1 MAEVKSH
8 EFEGF
13 LAKSARHYRLF
24 VVYGPDRGLVA
35 ERASALAATTGVD
48 LSDGFALIRLDA
60 SDIQSDPGR
69 LIDEMNAFGLF
80 GGEKLIWVRGAANE
94 KQLVDGLAHLAAKPP
109 EGSYLLIEAGDL
121 KKGSALRKVAESE
134 RSVACIACYQDD
146 ARALN
151 GLIDAELAAANL
163 RITPAARELLL
174 ESIGGDRI
182 ASRNEIQ
189 KLVLYCMKD
198 ELIDERHV
206 LDIVGD
212 ASAVSTDEVVDA
224 VLSGDPDGF
233 LHAIQKVISSKTAV
247 FLVLQGT
254 MKQVQLLEAMRLE
267 MEEKSQQPAQV
278 LQTLGRGIH
287 FKRKPIIE
295 KALRNWNSSDLGRES
310 SRLNAAVLQSRQN
323 ASLEDN
329 LAIQTLLATTLQS
342 ARRNRRA

>member
-1 MAEVKSH
+1 MV
-8 EFEGF
+8 
-13 LAKSARHYRLF
+13 
-24 VVYGPDRGLVA
+24 DRDRKTQAINHKG
-35 ERASALAATTGVD
+35 
-48 LSDGFALIRLDA
+48 
-60 SDIQSDPGR
+60 DICSSG
-69 LIDEMNAFGLF
+69 
-80 GGEKLIWVRGAANE
+80 
-94 KQLVDGLAHLAAKPP
+94 
-109 EGSYLLIEAGDL
+109 EGSYLLIEASDL

-189 KLVLYCMKD
+189 KLVLYCMND

-295 KALRNWNSSDLGRES
+295 KALRSWNSSDLGRES

-342 ARRNRRA
+342 ARRNRRG

>member
-1 MAEVKSH
+1 MVEVKSH

-13 LAKSARHYRLF
+13 LAKSARHYRMF
-24 VVYGPDRGLVA
+24 VIYGPDRGLVA
-35 ERASALAATTGVD
+35 ERASQVAKTTGVD
-48 LSDGFALIRLDA
+48 LNDGFALIRLDA

-69 LIDEMNAFGLF
+69 LIDEVNAFGLF

-94 KQLVDGLAHLAAKPP
+94 KQLVDGLAHLAAHPP

-121 KKGSALRKVAESE
+121 KKGSALRKVAEGE
-134 RSVACIACYQDD
+134 RSIACIACYQDD

-151 GLIDAELAAANL
+151 SLIDAELAAANL

-198 ELIDERHV
+198 ELIDENHV
-206 LDIVGD
+206 LEIVGD

-233 LHAIQKVISSKTAV
+233 LHAVQKVIASKTAV

-254 MKQVQLLEAMRLE
+254 MKQMQLLETMRLE
-267 MEEKSQQPAQV
+267 MEERQQQASQV
-278 LQTLGRGIH
+278 MQTHGRGIH

-295 KALRNWNSSDLGRES
+295 KALRNWNSSELARES
-310 SRLNAAVLQSRQN
+310 ARLNAAILQSRQN
-323 ASLEDN
+323 AQLEDN